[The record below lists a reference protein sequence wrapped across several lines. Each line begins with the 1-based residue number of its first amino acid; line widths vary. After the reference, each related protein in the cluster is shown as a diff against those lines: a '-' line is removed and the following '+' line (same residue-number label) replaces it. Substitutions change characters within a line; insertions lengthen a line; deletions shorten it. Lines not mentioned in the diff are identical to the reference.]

1 MGGTL
6 FTGKGRSDS
15 MTGPEIALRIWEV
28 LIEAAHNR
36 QTLTYEMLAD
46 LIGGGMK
53 AWMLAPHLWRVSN
66 YCTQKGL
73 PPLTVLVVGKH
84 TGRPSTDLISQDPD
98 RDRERVFNQPWFQFG
113 PLQVSDFEGVPASGS
128 PVKGA

>member
-1 MGGTL
+1 
-6 FTGKGRSDS
+6 

-36 QTLTYEMLAD
+36 QTLTYKMLAD

-113 PLQVSDFEGVPASGS
+113 PLQVSDFEGVPAFGPLSR
-128 PVKGA
+128 A